1 MIKYTICALM
11 ALWAVLE
18 PPLHGAQPATFD
30 LVIRGGRVVDP
41 ETGLDAVRDVG
52 VAGGRIAA
60 VSAEPLPATTG
71 TSVID
76 ARGLVVSPG
85 FIDLH
90 THVNSAATYRLA
102 AQEGVTTALELEIG
116 APDVAAFLEARRG
129 RAAINFGTSASHPWA
144 RVRAFGGTAPTDVIV
159 PASQRGTETVA
170 GDAERQAVRDRLE
183 QEIEAGALGIGMGLV
198 YTPGATRSEV
208 NEVFRVAAGRR
219 VPVFVHVRSSGRLE
233 PGSSVES
240 VGEVIAASAVT
251 GAALHIV
258 HINSS
263 CTADA
268 PECLAMI
275 AGARARGLDVTVE
288 GYPYGA
294 GMTDLKSSVFNPGW
308 QQKIGVTE
316 HDVAIPETG
325 ERLTAESFAR
335 YRAQPGARLVLIYTN
350 PDALVD
356 AVITDPLTMVASDS
370 VLGHPRAAG
379 AFARILA
386 RYVREQGTLTLMD
399 AIRKMSL
406 MPAER
411 LQRATPAAARKGRLQ
426 VGADADIA
434 VFDLATVAD
443 RATYAAPTLPATGF
457 RHVLVNGTPVVR
469 DGQLLDVSPG
479 RAVVRE
485 K

>member
-1 MIKYTICALM
+1 MMRYTICAFM
-11 ALWAVLE
+11 MLWAVLE
-18 PPLHGAQPATFD
+18 PPLHRQASTFD
-30 LVIRGGRVVDP
+30 LVIRGGRVIDP
-41 ETGLDAVRDVG
+41 ETNLDAVRDVG
-52 VAGGRIAA
+52 ITGGRIAA
-60 VSAEPLPATTG
+60 ISAEPLRG
-71 TSVID
+71 TAVIE

-90 THVNSAATYRLA
+90 THVNDSTTYRLA
-102 AQEGVTTALELEIG
+102 AQEGVTSAFELEIG
-116 APDVAAFLEARRG
+116 APDVAAFLDARRG
-129 RAAINFGTSASHPWA
+129 KAAINFGTSASHPWA
-144 RVRAFGGTAPTDVIV
+144 RVRAFGGTPSTDTLV

-170 GDAERQAVRDRLE
+170 GDAERPALRARLE
-183 QEIEAGALGIGMGLV
+183 HELDAGAIGIGMGLV

-208 NEVFRVAAGRR
+208 NEVFRVAADRR

-233 PGSSVES
+233 PGSSIES
-240 VGEVIAASAVT
+240 VGEVIAAAAVT

-275 AGARARGLDVTVE
+275 GGARARGLDVTVE

-325 ERLTAESFAR
+325 ERLTPETFAK
-335 YRAQPGARLVLIYTN
+335 YRAQSGARLVLIYTN
-350 PDALVD
+350 PDTLVD
-356 AVITDPLTMVASDS
+356 RVITDPLTMVASDA

-379 AFARILA
+379 AFARVLA
-386 RYVREQGTLTLMD
+386 RYVRDQRTLTLTD

-406 MPAER
+406 MPAQR
-411 LQRATPAAARKGRLQ
+411 LARATAAAARKGRLQ

-434 VFDLATVAD
+434 VFDLAAVTD
-443 RATYAAPTLPATGF
+443 RATYASAAVPAAGF
-457 RHVLVNGTPVVR
+457 KHVLVNGIPVVR
-469 DGQLLDVSPG
+469 DGQMLDATPG
-479 RAVVRE
+479 RAIVRD